1 MNIKPGNNKIF
12 INKQK
17 KEENKM
23 SEILK
28 LTINGNPE
36 YIKIAKMAVGQA
48 ACMKGLDI

>member
-28 LTINGNPE
+28 LTINDHDYSAIGT
-36 YIKIAKMAVGQA
+36 KTD
-48 ACMKGLDI
+48 L